1 MLRRRIQTHTPFTV
15 KMACSSAAMA
25 WRASVRARALP
36 TSRWTQRPATILQKR
51 VERYPGASRYASE
64 SAAPAPTEA
73 VKETAKDTVKEAA
86 KETAKENAKE
96 IPRKAGRGSRKALY
110 TTSLALTLLVGYI
123 YGTDTRASIHRYGM
137 VPLIRLLYPDAED
150 AHHMGVDNLKMLYQ
164 FGLHPRERGEP
175 DRDGALSTE
184 VQSDRVL

>member
-1 MLRRRIQTHTPFTV
+1 
-15 KMACSSAAMA
+15 MA

-36 TSRWTQRPATILQKR
+36 TSRWTQRPSTIFQR
-51 VERYPGASRYASE
+51 VERHGAVRYASE
-64 SAAPAPTEA
+64 SAAPAPTEVVKDA
-73 VKETAKDTVKEAA
+73 AKETVQETA

-96 IPRKAGRGSRKALY
+96 IPRKAGRSSKKALY
-110 TTSLALTLLVGYI
+110 ATSLAFTLLVGYI
-123 YGTDTRASIHRYGM
+123 YGTDTRASIHRYGI
-137 VPLIRLLYPDAED
+137 VPLIRVLYPDAED

-184 VQSDRVL
+184 V